1 MKTQMNKET
10 EYSIYTFII
19 IALMS
24 FIVTVGAVVAF

>member
-1 MKTQMNKET
+1 MKTHMNKET

-24 FIVTVGAVVAF
+24 FIVTIAAVVAF

>member
-1 MKTQMNKET
+1 MKTEINKAQ
-10 EYSIYTFII
+10 EYNIYTFVI